1 MLPSLIL
8 LWAITEGSRRVSL
21 SETPPLLVGGLPP
34 EMKLLTAAF
43 LLYSSSTSRLF
54 RLRKNRNAP
63 PTIAEIATIP
73 TTTPAA
79 MPVLL
84 DPFDDDDD
92 DDGNDELEVDAFA
105 TDPVAVTTIV
115 CPPTVTTDGFTDVE
129 IGGVVVDV
137 VELSTEASALATL
150 SVVPLR

>member
-1 MLPSLIL
+1 M
-8 LWAITEGSRRVSL
+8 T
-21 SETPPLLVGGLPP
+21 T
-34 EMKLLTAAF
+34 M
-43 LLYSSSTSRLF
+43 
-54 RLRKNRNAP
+54 
-63 PTIAEIATIP
+63 P

-92 DDGNDELEVDAFA
+92 GNDESEVDAFA

-115 CPPTVTTDGFTDVE
+115 CPPTVTTDGFTDVVE
-129 IGGVVVDV
+129 GVVVDV
-137 VELSTEASALATL
+137 VELCTGASALATL

>member
-8 LWAITEGSRRVSL
+8 LWAITAGSRRVSL

-34 EMKLLTAAF
+34 AMKLLTAAF

-63 PTIAEIATIP
+63 PTIAEMTTMP

-92 DDGNDELEVDAFA
+92 GNDESEVDAFA

-115 CPPTVTTDGFTDVE
+115 CPPTVTTDGFTDVVE
-129 IGGVVVDV
+129 GVVVDV
-137 VELSTEASALATL
+137 VELCTGASALATL